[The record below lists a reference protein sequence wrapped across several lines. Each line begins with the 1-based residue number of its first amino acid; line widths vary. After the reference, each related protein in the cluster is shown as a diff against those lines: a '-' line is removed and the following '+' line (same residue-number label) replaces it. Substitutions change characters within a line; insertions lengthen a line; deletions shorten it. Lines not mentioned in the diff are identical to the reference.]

1 MLANGLTTREKKL
14 LRRMALGQSDHAIAV
29 DIGGTD
35 AQVAAQRLRLL
46 GKLNI
51 RSQAEIIAAA
61 TKLARWMARH
71 AAQQKLHGSPSDAWP

>member
-46 GKLNI
+46 E
-51 RSQAEIIAAA
+51 S
-61 TKLARWMARH
+61 
-71 AAQQKLHGSPSDAWP
+71 